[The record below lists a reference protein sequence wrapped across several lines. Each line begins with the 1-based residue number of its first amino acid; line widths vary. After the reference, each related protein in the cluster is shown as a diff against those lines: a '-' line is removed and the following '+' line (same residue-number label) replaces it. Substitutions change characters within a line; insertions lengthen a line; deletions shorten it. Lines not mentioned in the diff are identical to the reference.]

1 MEIMAESMEVKKR
14 KYIVCYK
21 HDDFKIHKNTVERR
35 QTVTNK

>member
-1 MEIMAESMEVKKR
+1 MKIMAEYESQEA

-21 HDDFKIHKNTVERR
+21 HDDFKKHKNTVERR